1 MSHDDLLL
9 SPRMCLPIHDLLEI
23 SLLLFQENL
32 MGHVI
37 SHPVLIDKAWISVV
51 VKDRITHIA
60 AINNRTESRHRIV
73 ESLLVLAWGDHWAGH
88 GRVSLD
94 CGCTGVLAE
103 TMRMTWVRR
112 VDHVN
117 TDVGVAV

>member
-1 MSHDDLLL
+1 M
-9 SPRMCLPIHDLLEI
+9 
-23 SLLLFQENL
+23 
-32 MGHVI
+32 
-37 SHPVLIDKAWISVV
+37 V

-60 AINNRTESRHRIV
+60 TVNNRTESRHRIV
-73 ESLLVLAWGDHWAGH
+73 QSLLVLAWCDHWAGH
-88 GRVSLD
+88 SRVSLD
-94 CGCTGVLAE
+94 SGCTGVLAE